1 MQRRRTPVVVAG
13 GVRHGGEHA
22 SRVRGVSGYPDLTMA
37 VHTKHPASAPPAAP
51 VREKT
56 GHLMLRGWCIFVLF
70 MALSG
75 TAWLNAIGELP
86 TAIMTIGGGLAVV
99 RALVRRAPAGAVA
112 ASALVHASPTSR
124 GRALSII
131 WSQWREA
138 TALTLLLLV
147 ITTLQGLFIG
157 SVLTWRELVRA
168 IASALKWVMALSLV
182 FELWVS
188 IFVGGPILPGFVI
201 PTEPADDPIVYWS
214 RDNLFDGGRI
224 QGIMGNANLLG
235 PVALLAIIVFSIRFA
250 AGAPRRT
257 LLGAWIGL
265 SAYLFYRASSA
276 TAYVAAVAVAIV
288 LVTVLLMRRARRPG
302 ERTRYY
308 IAYAAVGLGGALAF
322 WLLRDR
328 DLHGARPQLR
338 PHRRE
343 SDLAGGARARRAAAA
358 HRLGILHAVDRD
370 AIPRSTSGSS
380 TTARRSCRR
389 TTCGSTCSSSSAL
402 IGVFL
407 MGVLYLAF
415 VWRSWFFAVDRPRW
429 DLRADRPYS
438 PLTLLP
444 TLVGA
449 DPARAGTRRVQPA
462 AAVGLAVR
470 GHARVQDQAV
480 PAHRRGRRRDAH
492 RDRAWRADHA
502 GCRDRHA
509 PRRCTPRAGSPCSR
523 PPRSRARTRSSVLGA
538 VFSAFAIEKIA
549 GRVTY
554 VTIIVGLCV
563 LGVGMLIARRREISL
578 VRLVPDDRG
587 PVRGVGAGQRVL
599 ESGCVRLALEL
610 DRPRRV
616 SRFLAVTIGHVRD
629 TLQTARALGD
639 VMRVLLSISL
649 GVEVLAGHPAGHAV
663 PLPRHPGQHRAARA
677 RSRASSARATCS
689 ASSRSSR

>member
-1 MQRRRTPVVVAG
+1 
-13 GVRHGGEHA
+13 
-22 SRVRGVSGYPDLTMA
+22 MA

-70 MALSG
+70 TALSG
-75 TAWLNAIGELP
+75 TAWINAIGELP
-86 TAIMTIGGGLAVV
+86 TAIMTIGGGLLSLGLWFAARPPVQW
-99 RALVRRAPAGAVA
+99 RRLPWFTIAYVAWAG
-112 ASALVHASPTSR
+112 
-124 GRALSII
+124 LSII
-131 WSQWREA
+131 WSHWREA

-188 IFVGGPILPGFVI
+188 IFIGGPILPGFVI

-276 TAYVAAVAVAIV
+276 TAYVAAIAVAIV

-308 IAYAAVGLGGALAF
+308 IAYAAIGLTGALGF
-322 WLLRDR
+322 WLLRDPLFTLLGR
-328 DLHGARPQLR
+328 S
-338 PHRRE
+338 
-343 SDLAGGARARRAAAA
+343 SDLTGREEIWQAVLERAVQQPLIGWGYSTPWIATDPAFDEWIVDHGQTVMQA
-358 HRLGILHAVDRD
+358 HNMWVDVFLQLG
-370 AIPRSTSGSS
+370 
-380 TTARRSCRR
+380 
-389 TTCGSTCSSSSAL
+389 L

-415 VWRSWFFAVDRPRW
+415 IWRSWFFAVDRPRW

-449 DPARAGTRRVQPA
+449 VLLVQ
-462 AAVGLAVR
+462 GLAES
-470 GHARVQDQAV
+470 
-480 PAHRRGRRRDAH
+480 
-492 RDRAWRADHA
+492 
-502 GCRDRHA
+502 
-509 PRRCTPRAGSPCSR
+509 SPLLLWGWLFVVMLAFKIKQS
-523 PPRSRARTRSSVLGA
+523 PHIGEGA
-538 VFSAFAIEKIA
+538 AEMRIAIER
-549 GRVTY
+549 GELT
-554 VTIIVGLCV
+554 T
-563 LGVGMLIARRREISL
+563 
-578 VRLVPDDRG
+578 RL
-587 PVRGVGAGQRVL
+587 
-599 ESGCVRLALEL
+599 S
-610 DRPRRV
+610 
-616 SRFLAVTIGHVRD
+616 
-629 TLQTARALGD
+629 
-639 VMRVLLSISL
+639 
-649 GVEVLAGHPAGHAV
+649 
-663 PLPRHPGQHRAARA
+663 
-677 RSRASSARATCS
+677 
-689 ASSRSSR
+689 